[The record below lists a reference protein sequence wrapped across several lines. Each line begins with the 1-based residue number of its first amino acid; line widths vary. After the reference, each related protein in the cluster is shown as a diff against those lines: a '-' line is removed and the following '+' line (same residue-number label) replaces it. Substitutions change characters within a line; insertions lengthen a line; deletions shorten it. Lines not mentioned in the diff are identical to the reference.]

1 MGKKLR
7 VSFNKQKIEIDNFR
21 AYCQYFLQGVTSKD
35 SEEAKVAYM
44 TCDRWEIMAGA
55 SEGEFHQVSFVN
67 SICTS
72 KGGEHVNYVVDQ
84 ISKGLIEEAQKKVK
98 KIKIKPAFIKQSIFV
113 MINCL
118 IENPAFSSQTKEFL
132 TTKPSNFGSTMEL
145 TDKFLKE
152 LAKTGVID
160 NIILQAQLKELKGV
174 KKRRLLGV
182 NKLEDANKAGT
193 KDSLLCTLILTEG
206 DSAKA
211 LAMAGMEVVGRD
223 HYGVFPLRGKFLNV
237 REASNDQIMKNEE
250 VKSLIEIIGL

>member
-1 MGKKLR
+1 
-7 VSFNKQKIEIDNFR
+7 
-21 AYCQYFLQGVTSKD
+21 
-35 SEEAKVAYM
+35 
-44 TCDRWEIMAGA
+44 
-55 SEGEFHQVSFVN
+55 
-67 SICTS
+67 
-72 KGGEHVNYVVDQ
+72 
-84 ISKGLIEEAQKKVK
+84 
-98 KIKIKPAFIKQSIFV
+98 

-145 TDKFLKE
+145 TEKFLKE
-152 LAKTGVID
+152 LTKTGVID
-160 NIILQAQLKELKGV
+160 NIILQAQLKEDLKMQKELKGV

-193 KDSLLCTLILTEG
+193 KDSPVCTLILTEG

-211 LAMAGMEVVGRD
+211 LAMAGIEVVGRD

-250 VKSLIEIIGL
+250 VKALIEIIGL